1 MSALYAARC
10 IGNKKRDL
18 AIWPLPIPSTLAG
31 IFRFSYRAKH
41 SSKRTV
47 ESQLLAT
54 LFGLSRDNSRQV
66 PIPTVS
72 LLFLYPVTSAYSLF
86 QQPWQTERITFT
98 RQNSPNK
105 PKDTMVRKC
114 HLNVKS
120 KKRIKFISSVSLWLC
135 ISVGKTERDGR
146 RLWKKAWAFDRLDV
160 LTFCLF
166 FLYIRLCNG
175 EIQRRPPSQ
184 YWLEYFRSI
193 WHSYLMFIFPV
204 KSILSSIV

>member
-1 MSALYAARC
+1 METCVDVTSVRC
-10 IGNKKRDL
+10 
-18 AIWPLPIPSTLAG
+18 PSTIIRNEIWQSGLFPSSLAFAG

-47 ESQLLAT
+47 ESQLQAT

-120 KKRIKFISSVSLWLC
+120 EKR
-135 ISVGKTERDGR
+135 
-146 RLWKKAWAFDRLDV
+146 
-160 LTFCLF
+160 
-166 FLYIRLCNG
+166 
-175 EIQRRPPSQ
+175 
-184 YWLEYFRSI
+184 
-193 WHSYLMFIFPV
+193 
-204 KSILSSIV
+204 

>member
-120 KKRIKFISSVSLWLC
+120 KKRMKFHFLCVSMTVHLC
-135 ISVGKTERDGR
+135 G
-146 RLWKKAWAFDRLDV
+146 
-160 LTFCLF
+160 
-166 FLYIRLCNG
+166 
-175 EIQRRPPSQ
+175 
-184 YWLEYFRSI
+184 
-193 WHSYLMFIFPV
+193 
-204 KSILSSIV
+204 